1 MAIKGINRI
10 TSLEVIPNVN
20 YIGYYWLSGSVTPV
34 MVNGKKFDSTQIKIN
49 PFIIEGMLWDEKA
62 KKSIM
67 ITHTGSYQIFEYDL
81 KEIEGEFVEKEYMAH
96 RLEGI
101 SKVCFK
107 QLWQAEEDANCE
119 GMEVLKMKAQIF
131 TGFKNN

>member
-1 MAIKGINRI
+1 MAIKRI
-10 TSLEVIPNVN
+10 TSLSEIPDLN
-20 YIGYYWLSGSVTPV
+20 YIGYYWLSDSETPV

-67 ITHTGSYQIFEYDL
+67 ITHTGSYQIFEFDL

-96 RLEGI
+96 RLDGV

-107 QLWQAEEDANCE
+107 QLWKAEPDANCND
-119 GMEVLKMKAQIF
+119 MKVLKMKAQIF
-131 TGFKNN
+131 VGFKK